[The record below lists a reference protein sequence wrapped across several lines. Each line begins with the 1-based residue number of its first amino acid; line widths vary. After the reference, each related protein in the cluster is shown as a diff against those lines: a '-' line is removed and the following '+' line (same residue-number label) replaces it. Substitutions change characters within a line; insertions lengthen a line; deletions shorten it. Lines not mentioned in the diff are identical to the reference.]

1 VVFTLLFSDR
11 EKRGEPPPVTDRP
24 ATWIGL
30 IHDVLKDSAMW
41 RRALITLVVV
51 FVCVLVILLVVKDD
65 LGVMGDAIGRH
76 RLLTAGSC
84 GASAVSIFV
93 GAIVRRRRKSARGT
107 REHKDQDENSVDSK

>member
-1 VVFTLLFSDR
+1 MLFSSR
-11 EKRGEPPPVTDRP
+11 KKLGEPPPATDRP

-65 LGVMGDAIGRH
+65 LGMMGDAIGRH
-76 RLLTAGSC
+76 RMLTAGSC
-84 GASAVSIFV
+84 GASALSVFV
-93 GAIVRRRRKSARGT
+93 GVVVRRRRKSARGT
-107 REHKDQDENSVDSK
+107 CEHKDCDQDENSVDSK